1 MNEIKKPK
9 WAKRCRYITGPSTEP
24 IDWNDPIN
32 IGTHA
37 YAACEGDNSNYV
49 YFTITDKKGKKFIAV
64 IDTFSPSQIESPL
77 TKLAVGDY
85 IEIEDD
91 EILGKTTIK
100 TS

>member
-9 WAKRCRYITGPSTEP
+9 WIKRGRHITGPSTEP
-24 IDWNDPIN
+24 IDWNDPIK

-37 YAACEGDNSNYV
+37 YAARENDNNNYV
-49 YFTITDKKGKKFIAV
+49 FFTIIGKKRKKFIAV
-64 IDTFSPSQIESPL
+64 IDTFSPSQTESPL
-77 TKLAVGDY
+77 TKLTIGNY

-91 EILGKTTIK
+91 EILGKTTTK